1 MSDEEWW
8 AKWEKKMRKIRELE
22 EELNVKKRDDD
33 EITQEEYDWVEREL
47 EQVDKLYYNQKTNG
61 KSNQTNSQVNWS

>member
-1 MSDEEWW
+1 MDMSDEEWW
-8 AKWEKKMRKIRELE
+8 AKWEEKMRKIRELE

-47 EQVDKLYYNQKTNG
+47 EQVDKLYYN
-61 KSNQTNSQVNWS
+61 

>member
-1 MSDEEWW
+1 MDMSDEEWW

-22 EELNVKKRDDD
+22 EELNMQKRDDD

-47 EQVDKLYYNQKTNG
+47 EQVDKLYYNQ
-61 KSNQTNSQVNWS
+61 

>member
-22 EELNVKKRDDD
+22 EELNVKTRDDD

-47 EQVDKLYYNQKTNG
+47 EQVDKLYYNQ
-61 KSNQTNSQVNWS
+61 